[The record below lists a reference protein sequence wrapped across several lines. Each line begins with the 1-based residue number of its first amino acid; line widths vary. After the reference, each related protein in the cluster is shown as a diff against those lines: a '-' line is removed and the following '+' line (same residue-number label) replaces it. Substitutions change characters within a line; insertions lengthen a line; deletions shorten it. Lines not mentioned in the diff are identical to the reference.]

1 MSKVLPDE
9 LIPVIDISDSE
20 DPEVIK
26 SVCDATD
33 KLGLFQIVKHGVP
46 LSIIEGVKDATHKF
60 FGLSSEEKK
69 KYLSQNTPLK
79 NVRYVTSFSPEVDKA
94 YEWKDH
100 LSCFYVSDEETLELW
115 PSICKHEALQ
125 YLKTC
130 DSLLEKALERSG
142 NDLDSAIK
150 SLNELCLGYVDGISR
165 LPVQSNVVTEKE
177 ESIAQRRSWG
187 ENLTY
192 YTSIGYLNG
201 AVVGNGKGLL
211 ERVKASEARDTMK
224 LRVNRRREEVLEFPK
239 NETDLG
245 VVEEPPVV
253 ASEVEASKDNSE
265 LKVELVMKEADGWTL
280 NVKIKMEKD
289 PTLSAIAG
297 LKMNISSYL
306 NAEIVPGVYFDEK
319 PPFVVE
325 LYGSLPFYM
334 LDAYE
339 EFLWI

>member
-1 MSKVLPDE
+1 MNYWSCSEPKWQARRCKIGSETKSSQAVDKVHHQFLKILPELFTQPIEKRLNMSKVLPDE

-130 DSLLEKALERSG
+130 DSV
-142 NDLDSAIK
+142 IK
-150 SLNELCLGYVDGISR
+150 TLIEILITGLGIPNLNHAH
-165 LPVQSNVVTEKE
+165 N
-177 ESIAQRRSWG
+177 ES
-187 ENLTY
+187 
-192 YTSIGYLNG
+192 
-201 AVVGNGKGLL
+201 
-211 ERVKASEARDTMK
+211 
-224 LRVNRRREEVLEFPK
+224 
-239 NETDLG
+239 
-245 VVEEPPVV
+245 
-253 ASEVEASKDNSE
+253 
-265 LKVELVMKEADGWTL
+265 
-280 NVKIKMEKD
+280 
-289 PTLSAIAG
+289 
-297 LKMNISSYL
+297 
-306 NAEIVPGVYFDEK
+306 
-319 PPFVVE
+319 
-325 LYGSLPFYM
+325 
-334 LDAYE
+334 
-339 EFLWI
+339 